1 MTRPRASLVFL
12 NWLRPTNL
20 TQILDEQSV
29 YYGVY
34 ESIVFNNNMNTP
46 FAHHK
51 AKVLN
56 SSWDFTVHARWAA
69 ATLAESEVII
79 FQDDDLLLSEEA
91 IDTLTKNVLADP
103 VRIHGLCGRNTFPNG
118 YSSEPVLGKCDVVL
132 TRAAAIHRT
141 NLPLVTQALAMF
153 MDTGN
158 MLPANNGEDIFMSYA
173 IRSRYLQQHMAYD
186 LPYTE
191 LPAPHALSDRKYHL
205 AQRADIVVRC
215 RAFFRM

>member
-1 MTRPRASLVFL
+1 MFL

-20 TQILDEQSV
+20 TEILDKQSS
-29 YYGVY
+29 YYCVY
-34 ESIVFNNNMNTP
+34 ESIVFNNNMNVP
-46 FAHHK
+46 FSHYK

-79 FQDDDLLLSEEA
+79 FQDDDLLLPEETVEA
-91 IDTLTKNVLADP
+91 LTKSVIDDP
-103 VRIHGLCGRNTFPNG
+103 VRIHGIFGRNTFPNG
-118 YSSEPVLGKCDVVL
+118 YSSDTVYGKCDVII

-153 MDTGN
+153 MDAGN
-158 MLPANNGEDIFMSYA
+158 MLPAYNGEDIFMSYA

-186 LPYTE
+186 LPRTE
-191 LPAPHALSDRKYHL
+191 LPAPHALSDRKYHF
-205 AQRADIVVRC
+205 AQRADIVVKC
-215 RAFFRM
+215 RSFFRM